1 MTALPIRHPF
11 TINEYHRMRDA
22 RVFAEDDRIELL
34 DGEIIKMAPIGPR
47 HAACVKRLSEY
58 LGEKVRKLA
67 IVGVQDPI
75 LLSEF
80 SEPQPDISLLKRRA
94 DFYAAAHPTPADIL
108 VAIEVADTTAENDRQ
123 VKVPSYARAEIQEVW
138 LIDLPSD
145 RIEIYTN
152 PNSGIYQEVR
162 IVLRGQKII
171 SPAFPNLKLK
181 ADAILS

>member
-47 HAACVKRLSEY
+47 HAACVKRLAEY

-75 LLSEF
+75 LLGEF
-80 SEPQPDISLLKRRA
+80 SEPQPDISLLIRRE
-94 DFYAAAHPTPADIL
+94 DFYAKAHPTPADIL
-108 VAIEVADTTAENDRQ
+108 VAIEVADTTAENDRH
-123 VKVPSYARAEIQEVW
+123 VKIPSYARAEIQEVW
-138 LIDLPSD
+138 LIDLPGD
-145 RIEIYTN
+145 RIEIYTT

-181 ADAILS
+181 ADNVLG

>member
-11 TINEYHRMRDA
+11 TINEYHRMREA

-47 HAACVKRLSEY
+47 HAACVDRL
-58 LGEKVRKLA
+58 LNFLIRKLGDAA
-67 IVGVQDPI
+67 IARSQNPI
-75 LLSEF
+75 ELSDN
-80 SEPQPDISLLKRRA
+80 SEPQPDISLVKYRA
-94 DFYAAAHPTPADIL
+94 DFYAKAHPTPEDIL

-123 VKVPSYARAEIQEVW
+123 VKIPSYARAEIQEVW
-138 LIDLPSD
+138 LIDLPND
-145 RIEIYTN
+145 WIEIYCN

-181 ADAILS
+181 ADAVLR